1 MRTSII
7 NFYKL
12 LFQDLGTLM
21 TLNYERQDA
30 MPITKYGVLKT
41 NRETRE
47 VLREPNVNVFNGC
60 MT

>member
-1 MRTSII
+1 
-7 NFYKL
+7 
-12 LFQDLGTLM
+12 M